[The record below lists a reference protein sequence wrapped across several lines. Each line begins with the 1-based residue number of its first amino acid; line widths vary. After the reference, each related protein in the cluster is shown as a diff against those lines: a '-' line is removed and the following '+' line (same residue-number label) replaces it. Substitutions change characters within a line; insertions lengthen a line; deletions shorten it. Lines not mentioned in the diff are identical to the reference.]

1 MKIVFLE
8 RGGIGDLLFRIPY
21 YDHFLDNDSVLLC
34 SKRDREVLDFFL
46 PGRNIISFSADWFL
60 LDPLYRRRVLKR
72 AGAPFEKAVL
82 CTPYYHEKMLRVCEK
97 LPAEKKIAFWEY
109 GKGAKT
115 DAVPSEFLVE
125 RACTPAH
132 YGETVRSLFVHAGCF
147 YPEQRAPYLFFREW
161 GKNERRKAAERK
173 DRVPYVVFQPDAG
186 VLGKRWPEEKWK
198 TLAGYI
204 PLSYD
209 ISIVGE
215 LSLDLGVATPQKSLV
230 PGILPAFREILGAS
244 LFVGNDTGFTHF
256 AYLCGI
262 PTVFIAGGGEAGR
275 FCPWAEYNECYGHTV
290 EWVFNRMNCFGCG
303 WNCVYGDYR
312 RITPP
317 CVKNISVQE
326 VVQAMKKMEEEGKNF
341 VNEGIQ
347 CRR

>member
-1 MKIVFLE
+1 MKIAFLE

-60 LDPLYRRRVLKR
+60 LDPLYRRRVLKM

-109 GKGAKT
+109 GKGADK
-115 DAVPSEFLVE
+115 DAASSGFLVE
-125 RACTPAH
+125 QARSPAH
-132 YGETVRSLFVHAGCF
+132 YSETVISLFVHAGCF
-147 YPEQRAPYLFFREW
+147 FPEQRAPYLFFREW
-161 GKNERRKAAERK
+161 RKKERWKSADRKGNA
-173 DRVPYVVFQPDAG
+173 PYVVFQPDAG
-186 VLGKRWPEEKWK
+186 VLGKKWPEGNWK

-204 PLSYD
+204 PSPYT

-215 LSLDLGVATPQKSLV
+215 LSLDLSVANTQKRRVL
-230 PGILPAFREILGAS
+230 GIQSAFREILGAS

-262 PTVFIAGGGEAGR
+262 PTVFIAGGGEEGR
-275 FCPWAEYNECYGHTV
+275 FCPWTEYNESYGHTV
-290 EWVFNRMNCFGCG
+290 EWVFNRMDCFGCG
-303 WNCVYGDYR
+303 WDCVYGDYR

-317 CVKNISVQE
+317 CVENISVRE
-326 VVQAMKKMEEEGKNF
+326 VLHAMKKLEEKGKSF
-341 VNEGIQ
+341 VDEALQ